1 MADYEK
7 EKKKIKKKTKKLG
20 LFSAGP
26 SPIRIGAIAMENRRR
41 KKQRQKELAA
51 LPMKVDDFKFDHELR
66 KTKQSVGMKDPQTKT
81 MKFDKVK
88 KKSAGGSM
96 QSYIDRAKKEL
107 GDFKST
113 GSKSTLSKSKSK
125 TFRDEDEG
133 YKPKRKK
140 VSMGKITTMKSGG
153 KTTQKKLDKAAKY
166 RASVAYQTKNAPK
179 SKGMDYLKDPSGTLS
194 KDMAQVK
201 KIRRQAS
208 NVAAGDPIAEKKY
221 GTGKRTGTNLD
232 KYLEPRTDGSV
243 EFRSKT
249 TKFTKKKADGG
260 SLKSVPADNKGL
272 GKLPQPVRNKMGYM
286 KKGGVVKMRGG
297 GAATRGMNFNRGY

>member
-1 MADYEK
+1 M
-7 EKKKIKKKTKKLG
+7 
-20 LFSAGP
+20 
-26 SPIRIGAIAMENRRR
+26 
-41 KKQRQKELAA
+41 
-51 LPMKVDDFKFDHELR
+51 
-66 KTKQSVGMKDPQTKT
+66 VG
-81 MKFDKVK
+81 
-88 KKSAGGSM
+88 M
-96 QSYIDRAKKEL
+96 QSYIDKAKKEL

-113 GSKSTLSKSKSK
+113 GSKSTLSKPKSK

-140 VSMGKITTMKSGG
+140 VSMGKITAMKSGG
-153 KTTQKKLDKAAKY
+153 KTTQKKLDKSAKF
-166 RASVAYQTKNAPK
+166 RASVAYQQKNAPK
-179 SKGMDYLKDPSGTLS
+179 SKGMDYLKDLPGTLS
-194 KDMAQVK
+194 KDISQVK

-243 EFRSKT
+243 EAPPKII
-249 TKFTKKKADGG
+249 KHNKNKKKNVVKKSNGG
-260 SLKSVPADNKGL
+260 SLKPVPADNKGL

-297 GAATRGMNFNRGY
+297 GAATKGMNFNRGY

>member
-96 QSYIDRAKKEL
+96 QSYIDKAKKEL

-113 GSKSTLSKSKSK
+113 GSKSTLSKPKSE
-125 TFRDEDEG
+125 TFRDQGED

-140 VSMGKITTMKSGG
+140 VSMGKITAMNK
-153 KTTQKKLDKAAKY
+153 
-166 RASVAYQTKNAPK
+166 
-179 SKGMDYLKDPSGTLS
+179 
-194 KDMAQVK
+194 
-201 KIRRQAS
+201 
-208 NVAAGDPIAEKKY
+208 
-221 GTGKRTGTNLD
+221 
-232 KYLEPRTDGSV
+232 
-243 EFRSKT
+243 
-249 TKFTKKKADGG
+249 GG
-260 SLKSVPADNKGL
+260 SLKEVPADNKGL

>member
-7 EKKKIKKKTKKLG
+7 EKKKIKKKTKKLSIMG
-20 LFSAGP
+20 AGP
-26 SPIRIGAIAMENRRR
+26 SPMRMVARHMENKRR
-41 KKQRQKELAA
+41 KKQRDKELAA

-96 QSYIDRAKKEL
+96 QSYIDKAKKEL

-113 GSKSTLSKSKSK
+113 GSKSTLSKPKSK

-140 VSMGKITTMKSGG
+140 VSMGKITAMK
-153 KTTQKKLDKAAKY
+153 
-166 RASVAYQTKNAPK
+166 N
-179 SKGMDYLKDPSGTLS
+179 
-194 KDMAQVK
+194 
-201 KIRRQAS
+201 
-208 NVAAGDPIAEKKY
+208 
-221 GTGKRTGTNLD
+221 
-232 KYLEPRTDGSV
+232 
-243 EFRSKT
+243 
-249 TKFTKKKADGG
+249 GG
-260 SLKSVPADNKGL
+260 SLKAIPADNKGL